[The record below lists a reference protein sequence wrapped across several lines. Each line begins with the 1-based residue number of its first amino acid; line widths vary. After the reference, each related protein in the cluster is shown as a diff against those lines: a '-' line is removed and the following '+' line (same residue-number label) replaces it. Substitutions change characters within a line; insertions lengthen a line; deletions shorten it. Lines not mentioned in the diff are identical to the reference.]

1 MQLVD
6 AKNLLAT
13 LRGCAM
19 ANEYDADIRLAYI
32 VKRIDEFSAADVG
45 NYAAADDLKRQS
57 DILGALMV
65 AHHQAAQAQA
75 QPVKQT
81 APIVLGGVG
90 S

>member
-13 LRGCAM
+13 IRACAVSG
-19 ANEYDADIRLAYI
+19 EYDAGIRLAWI
-32 VKRIDEFSAADVG
+32 SKRIDEFTAADIG
-45 NYAAADDLKRQS
+45 DYAQAQQLEQQAAM
-57 DILGALMV
+57 LGALMV
-65 AHHQAAQAQA
+65 AHHQAATDSQATTY
-75 QPVKQT
+75 T